1 MPFLLVGTSQNVFY
15 HHRAHKHSRFE
26 MILNL
31 EGSGSIKIGDETSLF
46 YPGSVHLIP
55 PCTMHEKNSE
65 DGFRDIY
72 IQLDSWNDSPHG
84 WSPRHFLTFSDDE
97 EKTIESL
104 LRMMLLRYLRQKK
117 PDAVLFTMC
126 ELIMQLSKERCE
138 VKRIDPTVEK
148 IVQQITLCDRMQAV
162 EQPIHPVIAPV
173 IPSLDHISV
182 KIGTRVGIHRN
193 YVAMPSASFNHDSM
207 STLETRKTHAQDQMV
222 RIMPTH
228 SRTKHG
234 EIRFRG
240 IREKSRLVLAMACL
254 ERLQRLSRTV

>member
-84 WSPRHFLTFSDDE
+84 WNPRHFLTFSDDE

-126 ELIMQLSKERCE
+126 ELVMQLSKERCE
-138 VKRIDPTVEK
+138 VKHIDPTVEK
-148 IVQQITLCDRMQAV
+148 IVQQITLAFNDPDFRVSDVLEHSGYAKDYIRRRFIAEMGMPPAAYLTFIRISNAKKLLRM
-162 EQPIHPVIAPV
+162 
-173 IPSLDHISV
+173 
-182 KIGTRVGIHRN
+182 
-193 YVAMPSASFNHDSM
+193 
-207 STLETRKTHAQDQMV
+207 QDQMENT
-222 RIMPTH
+222 IAEIAAMCGYYDPGYF
-228 SRTKHG
+228 SRVFKKETG
-234 EIRFRG
+234 LSPAEYVE
-240 IREKSRLVLAMACL
+240 EKRSK
-254 ERLQRLSRTV
+254 S